1 MMEQAEYYL
10 ILNRIVGKKE
20 NGRYYIFRDGG
31 WQPDTENMILDR
43 VFGYDPTEDENSPY
57 AMFNTSIMEEL
68 EKISYEEAMKRIRR

>member
-20 NGRYYIFRDGG
+20 NDRYYIFRDGG

-68 EKISYEEAMKRIRR
+68 EKISYEEAMKRIGR

>member
-1 MMEQAEYYL
+1 
-10 ILNRIVGKKE
+10 
-20 NGRYYIFRDGG
+20 
-31 WQPDTENMILDR
+31 MILDR